1 MEIPAVGELWEGL
14 LQGDEARFF
23 ELFDTWYPGM
33 LAYGLRITFDRELVK
48 DTINQTFL
56 YFWEKRAILATVEHP
71 SAYMYTSFR
80 RRLITAAEK
89 TNALLQFPGD
99 LVNEG
104 IDQVEDSHEQ
114 LLISQIKIKE
124 LELILAK
131 AIGRLSVRKQEL
143 IRLKY
148 YEGLSYSEIANKT
161 KLTERTIYNKIHEAI
176 KTLRANLTA
185 DGHSKEIISAIQL
198 LLL

>member
-1 MEIPAVGELWEGL
+1 MEIPAAGELWEGL

-23 ELFDTWYPGM
+23 ELFDTWYPGL
-33 LAYGLRITFDRELVK
+33 LAYGLRITQDRELVK
-48 DTINQTFL
+48 DTINQTFF
-56 YFWEKRAILATVEHP
+56 YFWEKRAILITVEHP
-71 SAYMYTSFR
+71 AAYTYTSFR
-80 RRLITAAEK
+80 RRLISAAAK

-104 IDQVEDSHEQ
+104 LDQVEASHEH
-114 LLISQIKIKE
+114 LLISQIRLRE
-124 LELILAK
+124 LEEILSR
-131 AIGRLSVRKQEL
+131 AIGRLSARKQEL
-143 IRLKY
+143 IRMKY
-148 YEGLSYSEIANKT
+148 YEGLSYSEIADKT

-185 DGHSKEIISAIQL
+185 DGHSKEIISAIHL